1 MKVSEL
7 MSKRVITVTQD
18 MSLRQV
24 GDILRDDRV
33 SGLPVVSG
41 DNTLVGI
48 ITLTDMLRLL
58 DRIYKWK
65 EIEGTGSSDGLS
77 TMFEEEKKKA
87 KVADFMTRDVFT
99 LNEDDNV
106 EDIMHL
112 MFAKQVHTLPV
123 LKDGKLVGIVGKRDL
138 IHACF

>member
-123 LKDGKLVGIVGKRDL
+123 
-138 IHACF
+138 